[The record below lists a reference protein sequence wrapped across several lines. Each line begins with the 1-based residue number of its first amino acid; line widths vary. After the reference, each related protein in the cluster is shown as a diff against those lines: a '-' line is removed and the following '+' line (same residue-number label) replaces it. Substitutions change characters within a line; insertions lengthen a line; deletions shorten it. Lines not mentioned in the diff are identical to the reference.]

1 MTPAATPAVAPGPG
15 PVPPVSARPMGRL
28 HAAVVDASATAERLL
43 TKLRHD
49 PSSLVLPLSAPV
61 LLVLIFG
68 YIFGSAIT
76 APGHGNY
83 REYLLPGLFVT
94 ITGNVMPSMVQTARD
109 TTRGVLDRFR
119 SMPIARTAIP
129 FGQAAAQ
136 VVYGLATLLLMS
148 LCGLAIGWRVHRG
161 WALAAAALGL
171 LLAFQFAM
179 PWLGMYL
186 GLLIAKEDAAAQLGV
201 LVIPVGMVS
210 NIFVPTAGTPW
221 WLRVIADWNPMS
233 AVASAVR
240 QLLGNPN
247 APTNGAWPLEHAVL
261 ATLLWTALLLVVVVP
276 LCTRRYTRPA

>member
-1 MTPAATPAVAPGPG
+1 MTTPAVTPGTGPAPAPT
-15 PVPPVSARPMGRL
+15 ARPLGTL
-28 HAAVVDASATAERLL
+28 HAALVDGAATAERLL

-49 PSSLVLPLSAPV
+49 PSSLVMTLSAPV

-94 ITGNVMPSMVQTARD
+94 IAGNVMPSMVQTARD
-109 TTRGVLDRFR
+109 TTRGVVDRFR

-129 FGQAAAQ
+129 FGHAAAQ
-136 VVYGLATLLLMS
+136 AVYGLVTLLLMS
-148 LCGLAIGWRVHRG
+148 LCGLAIGWGVHRG
-161 WALAAAALGL
+161 WARAAAALGL

-179 PWLGMYL
+179 TWFGMYL
-186 GLLIAKEDAAAQLGV
+186 GLAIGKEDIAAQLGV

-210 NIFVPTAGTPW
+210 NIFVPTAGMPG
-221 WLRVIADWNPMS
+221 WLRTIADWNPMS

-240 QLLGNPN
+240 ELLGNPN
-247 APTNGAWPLEHAVL
+247 SPTNGAWPLEHAVP
-261 ATLLWTALLLVVVVP
+261 AALLWTALLLVVFVP
-276 LCTRRYTRPA
+276 LCTWRYTRPT